1 MFTEEIKEK
10 IKEAI
15 SIMKQIAKETKDVK
29 EKYYYYGQIDGIIG
43 LLDELGIYID
53 LTE

>member
-1 MFTEEIKEK
+1 MLTEEIKEK

-15 SIMKQIAKETKDVK
+15 CTMKQIAKETKDVK

-43 LLDELGIYID
+43 LLDKLGIYID